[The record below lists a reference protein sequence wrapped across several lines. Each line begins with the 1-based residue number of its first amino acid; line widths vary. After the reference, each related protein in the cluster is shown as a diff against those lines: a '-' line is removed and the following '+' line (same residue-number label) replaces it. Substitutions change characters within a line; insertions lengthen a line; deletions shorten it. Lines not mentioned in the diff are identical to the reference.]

1 MNKKRY
7 IYSVIALMALSGCTS
22 TPGNNNGN
30 GNNGGNDNPPVS
42 HHYGNWQS
50 NSTRHFKVCTDEGCD
65 ETISEFHDFGDWEYD
80 TYALISG
87 NGFFQQI
94 TPGKRHRTCETCD
107 YVQEEEHNFT
117 EGSVHECT
125 FSTTYEKDETKHW
138 LKCTGTVNNQPCE
151 LKDREEPHI
160 FGEWVIDNYAEI
172 IHDAAGA
179 DDVIVTIGN
188 KHRDCSVCA
197 YKETATHK
205 EEAPLA
211 EHSHTFDTKWMSND
225 DSHWHQCNFGK
236 TIGYGGREMYA
247 CSEKNDVAA
256 HTWNAGEVTRQPTT
270 SSEGIKTYTCTVCSG
285 TKTESIAPLVDNT
298 DGSEAITV
306 KFNQLTGKQAAT
318 VNPKTKA
325 YIDAMK
331 AAEKE
336 LADPMKMQELKNGVD
351 VEKYLSK
358 EDFKDSAGQGHN
370 KPDGVTLSWEKGTMD
385 YTTAIVKYSPNADMS
400 GALEVSTS
408 GTSVKVNNLLSN
420 TKYYYQLT
428 YTKGTTL
435 YKSNVATFETA
446 DYTRFIDMG
455 LVYNVRDMGNYKTS
469 YGGRVRQGLVYRG
482 SELTPKA
489 YSDNN
494 GSHPKNIDAEVLQ
507 LQKDVLKIRV
517 EIDHRSAGEAQNLTT
532 SPITST
538 EIPVEYR
545 REGYKV
551 SAYTNFLNAGNTE
564 IQNIYKAFA
573 EADTKP
579 VYYHCI
585 GGADRTGCV
594 GFVLLGLLGVSYT
607 DAIIDFEVTTA
618 TNYPRSRF
626 FNHPEAPYYSQF
638 PNFYNAF
645 VKSSWYSASK
655 SFKDNCEAFL
665 KSKGVTA
672 ATIEKIRTVMIE
684 GYGDSSTGGNST
696 GGSSTGGSTGG
707 TSTGGSTGGNTPT
720 AHTEKTHVWS
730 TETKVQ
736 TAGKVDVYT
745 STCSCGK
752 KKVSF
757 LAKDGTLASGSV
769 NGNSSGYL
777 KLKTNGN
784 SISYNINLPEAVNGK
799 VYFFGYMDSWP
810 GNGSKSYYSG
820 NSTNSTHADTVGNFK
835 LEFDNNAVDFS
846 AMKSKT
852 FSDFFSG
859 SGSNSEEGYAEI
871 GTVNLTAG
879 AHTVKFTRIDSY
891 NITTKS
897 FAIIY

>member
-1 MNKKRY
+1 MKKNKLV
-7 IYSVIALMALSGCTS
+7 YSIIALLTLTGCGPS
-22 TPGNNNGN
+22 DYK
-30 GNNGGNDNPPVS
+30 GGNHADGEGDDNPPS
-42 HHYGNWQS
+42 THHYGPWQS
-50 NSTRHFKVCTDEGCD
+50 NETRHFKTCTDEGCD
-65 ETISEFHDFGDWEYD
+65 EVVSEFHDFDEWEYD
-80 TYALISG
+80 SYATTTG
-87 NGFFQQI
+87 NGFWSQT
-94 TPGKRHRTCETCD
+94 TPGRRHRTCDTCD
-107 YVQEEEHNFT
+107 YVQSEEHNFT
-117 EGSVHECT
+117 EDNVHECV
-125 FSTTYEKDETKHW
+125 FSDAYEKDETNHW
-138 LKCTGTVNNQPCE
+138 LKCTLTINGQPCDR
-151 LKDREEPHI
+151 KDHEEAHQ
-160 FGEWVIDNYAEI
+160 FGDWVIDNYAEI

-179 DDVIVTIGN
+179 DDVVVTIGN

-197 YKETATHK
+197 YKETATHR

-211 EHSHTFDTKWMSND
+211 EHAHTYDTTWMSNEQ
-225 DSHWHQCNFGK
+225 SHWHQCNFGK

-247 CSEKNDVAA
+247 CPDKKDEAA
-256 HTWNAGEVTRQPTT
+256 HSWNAGEVTKQPTT
-270 SSEGIKTYTCTVCSG
+270 SSEGIKTFTCSVCNA

-298 DGSEAITV
+298 DGSEAISV
-306 KFNQLTGKQAAT
+306 NFKQLTGKQAAT

-331 AAEKE
+331 AAEKN
-336 LADPMKMQELKNGVD
+336 LADPMKMQELNNGVN
-351 VEKYLSK
+351 VENYLSK
-358 EDFKDSAGQGHN
+358 DEFKDSAGQGHN
-370 KPDGVTLSWEKGTMD
+370 KPDGITLSWEKGNMD
-385 YTTAIVKYSPNADMS
+385 YTNAVIKYSPKADMS
-400 GALEVSTS
+400 DALEVSTS

-435 YKSNVATFETA
+435 YKSNIATFETA

-489 YSDNN
+489 YSDGN

-645 VKSSWYSASK
+645 VGSSWYNSSK

-684 GYGDSSTGGNST
+684 GYGNST
-696 GGSSTGGSTGG
+696 GGGSSSGGSTTGGG
-707 TSTGGSTGGNTPT
+707 TGSGSAETT
-720 AHTEKTHVWS
+720 HTEKTHVWS

-757 LAKDGTLASGSV
+757 LAKDGTLASGST
-769 NGNSSGYL
+769 NNNNAGYL

-784 SISYNINLPEAVNGK
+784 SISYNINLPEAINGK

-810 GNGSKSYYSG
+810 DNGSKSYYSG
-820 NSTNSTHADTVGNFK
+820 NSTNTTHADTVGNFK

-852 FSDFFSG
+852 FGDMFSG

-871 GTVNLTAG
+871 GAVNLTAG
-879 AHTVKFTRIDSY
+879 AHTVKFTRVDSY